1 MQIAGLQKLTLLDF
15 PGQVACTVFLP
26 GCQFKCPFCHN
37 AALVTEHAPAQISTE
52 ECLGFLKGRQG
63 ILDGVCITGG
73 EPTLQPNLA
82 DFIRQIK
89 ALGFSV
95 KLDTN
100 GYRPDV
106 LKALASEKLV
116 DYVAMDIK
124 NAKARYAET
133 CGLLDLDIEK
143 IEESVAFL
151 KTGAVPFEFR
161 TTVVKEFHGA
171 EDILSLAEWIQGDI
185 PYFLQGFVDSGA
197 LIGQNLHA
205 LSQEEMQVLKELAK
219 PYLPQVELRGV

>member
-26 GCQFKCPFCHN
+26 GCQFRCPFCHN
-37 AALVTEHAPAQISTE
+37 APLVTNIAPSQSSAE
-52 ECLGFLKGRQG
+52 ECLQFLKGRQG

-73 EPTLQPNLA
+73 EPTLQPDLP

-89 ALGFSV
+89 ALGYV
-95 KLDTN
+95 IKLDTN

-106 LKALASEKLV
+106 LKALINEKLV

-133 CGLLDLDIEK
+133 CGLAEIDIEK

-151 KTGAVPFEFR
+151 KTGVVPFEFR
-161 TTVVKEFHGA
+161 TTVVKEFHRP
-171 EDILSLAEWIQGDI
+171 EDMLSLAEWIQGDM
-185 PYFLQGFVDSGA
+185 PYFLQNFVDSGA
-197 LIGQNLHA
+197 LIGHNLHG
-205 LSQEEMQVLKELAK
+205 LPQEEMQALKELVK
-219 PYLPQVELRGV
+219 PYLPAAELRGV

>member
-37 AALVTEHAPAQISTE
+37 AALVTEHAPSQISTE
-52 ECLGFLKGRQG
+52 KCLNFLKGRQG

-73 EPTLQPNLA
+73 EPTLQPKLP
-82 DFIRQIK
+82 DFIQQIR

-100 GYRPDV
+100 GYHPDI
-106 LKALASEKLV
+106 LKALVDEKLV
-116 DYVAMDIK
+116 NYVAMDIK

-133 CGLLDLDIEK
+133 CGLLELDIEK

-151 KTGAVPFEFR
+151 KTGVVPFEFR
-161 TTVVKEFHGA
+161 TTVVKEFHRP
-171 EDILSLAEWIQGDI
+171 EDIRSLAEWIQGDM

-197 LIGQNLHA
+197 LIGQNLHG
-205 LSQEEMQVLKELAK
+205 LSPEEMQDLKELIK